1 MSIFKNKCFKFI
13 GKYNKELNIEN
24 ENKFMKINEYINKR
38 METNLKFESDIDY
51 ILEYY
56 IDYYEEVNVLYQKIN
71 I

>member
-38 METNLKFESDIDY
+38 METNLKLENDIDY

-56 IDYYEEVNVLYQKIN
+56 IDYYEEVNILYQKIN